1 MYDQFEAYD
10 ISRSYIFYIPS
21 QKKKQQVSYTEQKHI
36 NSDQSLTEKGA
47 EEHIIHMISLKLR
60 LKRSWENF

>member
-1 MYDQFEAYD
+1 MTNLKHMIYQGLTYFIYLLK
-10 ISRSYIFYIPS
+10 
-21 QKKKQQVSYTEQKHI
+21 KKKQQVSYTEQKHI

>member
-21 QKKKQQVSYTEQKHI
+21 QKKQQVSYAEQKHI
-36 NSDQSLTEKGA
+36 NSDQSLTEKGVK
-47 EEHIIHMISLKLR
+47 EHIIHMISLKLR
-60 LKRSWENF
+60 LKRRWENF